1 MSILVLACLFGGTAA
16 MMMIHRSFMPY
27 NIGYRGF

>member
-1 MSILVLACLFGGTAA
+1 MSNIALACLFGGTAV

-27 NIGYRGF
+27 QIGTRGF